1 MKTNRSI
8 DELMARLEAQ
18 AAFHR
23 EQEAFHAEHE
33 ARHREHRTA
42 HAAELEEILRR
53 LEALRTAAAEA
64 IDLADRPGAT
74 PSVRSLEENDVGSPS
89 RPKVHN
95 MLETVIAGKGADE
108 SFGPVGLTAEVN
120 RRFGPR
126 LRRPV
131 KAGQVSTA
139 LRRLERKG
147 MVLLVREGKPHQEA
161 LYVRQA
167 PEG

>member
-8 DELMARLEAQ
+8 GEVLANLEAQ

-23 EQEAFHAEHE
+23 EREAFHAGHE
-33 ARHREHRTA
+33 ATHREHRTA
-42 HAAELEEILRR
+42 HAAELKEILRR
-53 LEALRTAAAEA
+53 LEAFRSAAGDAV
-64 IDLADRPGAT
+64 DFADRQGAA
-74 PSVRSLEENDVGSPS
+74 SSMQGREEEDVGTPS
-89 RPKVHN
+89 RPKVHT
-95 MLETVIAGKGADE
+95 MLEKVIEEKGADE
-108 SFGPVGLTAEVN
+108 SFGPAGLTAEVN
-120 RRFGPR
+120 RRFGRR

-147 MVLLVREGKPHQEA
+147 IVRLVREGKPHWEA

-167 PEG
+167 PEA